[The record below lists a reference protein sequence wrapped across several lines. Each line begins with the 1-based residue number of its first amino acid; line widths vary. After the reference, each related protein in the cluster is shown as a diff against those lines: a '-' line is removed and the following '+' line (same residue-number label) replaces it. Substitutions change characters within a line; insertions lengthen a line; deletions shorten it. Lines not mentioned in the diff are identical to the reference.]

1 MLPLGL
7 IRLLLWPTDL
17 LAALQACVGDDLYTE
32 YPVPFVAIV
41 DEDGIKINHFYEF
54 NWERRIGSVPVH
66 GEGLSLSVIPEGIP
80 QLRLNWSAFAPLDT
94 EPQYKLLTFAQALS
108 ALNYVRG
115 CVDPQKCSEHS
126 ADDFLVSAQVVYS
139 NSFSE
144 DPAVYRPV
152 WEFTL
157 SCSNKSH
164 RFPVQVDCLT
174 GKVWSSHDGIVE
186 SYLKDR
192 QGMSG
197 GWDY

>member
-1 MLPLGL
+1 M
-7 IRLLLWPTDL
+7 
-17 LAALQACVGDDLYTE
+17 
-32 YPVPFVAIV
+32 AIV
-41 DEDGIKINHFYEF
+41 DEDGKKINHFYEF

-66 GEGLSLSVIPEGIP
+66 GEGLSLGVIPEGIP
-80 QLRLNWSAFAPLDT
+80 QLRLNWSAFAPLGA
-94 EPQYKLLTFAQALS
+94 EPQYKPLTFDQALS

-174 GKVWSSHDGIVE
+174 GKVGAADGIVE
-186 SYLKDR
+186 SYEDHR
-192 QGMSG
+192 GCQGDGIIDNNPNSRPTLNWEMWANKGVNNPSLTPLG
-197 GWDY
+197 